1 MAKACRYSRGAHAM
15 LNKLLLY
22 LRVLFCFVVFFFR
35 YFLTYQ
41 CSLFTSSRSFEN
53 QPNEICSNR
62 S

>member
-22 LRVLFCFVVFFFR
+22 LRVLFCFVLFFR

-41 CSLFTSSRSFEN
+41 CSLFTSS
-53 QPNEICSNR
+53 
-62 S
+62 